1 MTAWEKQKEAS
12 KREWCEIVCALTRR
26 TFWPCGMPM
35 FAVWMLPTTPGPAR
49 YCWLAEE
56 GNVMGSAVYT
66 VSYVLF
72 TSVVAG
78 STIRFSPCTVVDVCG
93 GGGVAIANNSG
104 NRSSTKNNNWMLKS
118 LQSSF
123 SPTTKSQNE
132 IGLCPTNK
140 TWEFCEELQHK
151 QKTNS
156 DLRHD
161 DNCRSQGYIFVT
173 DS

>member
-1 MTAWEKQKEAS
+1 MVRRCLQCGCCPPPLVLHGTADWQRKGRSWVLA
-12 KREWCEIVCALTRR
+12 VC
-26 TFWPCGMPM
+26 
-35 FAVWMLPTTPGPAR
+35 
-49 YCWLAEE
+49 
-56 GNVMGSAVYT
+56 T

-78 STIRFSPCTVVDVCG
+78 STTRFSPSTVVDVCG

-104 NRSSTKNNNWMLKS
+104 NRSSTKNNNWMLKC

-123 SPTTKSQNE
+123 FPTTKSRNG

-140 TWEFCEELQHK
+140 TWEFCEEMQHK

-156 DLRHD
+156 DLRHN
-161 DNCRSQGYIFVT
+161 DNCRSQGYISVT

>member
-1 MTAWEKQKEAS
+1 MTGWEKQKQAS

-26 TFWPCGMPM
+26 SFWPCGVPM
-35 FAVWMLPTTPGPAR
+35 FAVWMLPNTPGPAW

-56 GNVMGSAVYT
+56 GKVMGSCFCT
-66 VSYVLF
+66 VSYVLS

-78 STIRFSPCTVVDVCG
+78 STTRFSPSTVVDVRGG

-118 LQSSF
+118 LKSSF
-123 SPTTKSQNE
+123 SPTTKSRNG
-132 IGLCPTNK
+132 IGVCPTNK
-140 TWEFCEELQHK
+140 TWEFCEELQ
-151 QKTNS
+151 QNTNS
-156 DLRHD
+156 DLKHD
-161 DNCRSQGYIFVT
+161 DNCRSQGCISVT